1 MKRFFL
7 SAALTL
13 PLALSAAAQTMTEWK
28 DMSVNDVNRL
38 PLHTTAFP
46 FENLD
51 AASAS
56 RIESSRY
63 LSINGEWRFFWTAH
77 ATASIP
83 AGFSDPQF
91 DDKEWGW
98 MTVPGMW
105 ELQKGPDGKKP
116 AERRQKDAYG
126 VPVYV
131 NMGFAWH
138 RQYKNNPPEPP
149 VEKNHIGIYRRNII
163 VPQAW
168 CASAKTKA
176 RGKGD
181 AKKTAATAGNDAG
194 QQIILHLGG
203 VSSCVYVWMNGEFVG
218 YAEDSKTAAE
228 FDVTPYARAGVN
240 QLTMKVYRWCDG
252 SYCEDQDAWRLT
264 GISRNAY
271 LYARDAATHIDNLQL
286 TANADGL
293 LHIAAQVTGKAS
305 ITYKLWDKAG
315 NIVAEK
321 EAMASGNGATVM
333 TDIKIEQPKLWSAET
348 PYLYRLTAEVK
359 RAKKTTAKKAA
370 KTAEAAESVETVEVM
385 TQNVGFRTVEMKDG
399 QMLVNGKPIYI
410 KGVDRHE
417 IDPDGGYV
425 MTEERMIGDI
435 QRLKEFNF
443 NAVRTSHY
451 PNDPLWYDLCDEYG
465 IYVCAEANQESH
477 AFGFNKPKAGKTNP
491 AATPLFAK
499 QIMERNQHNV
509 LAHFNHPSIITW
521 SMGNETV
528 DSENFTAVYKWIKE
542 TDTSRPIQWHPTREG
557 DNTDIFCPMYL
568 SQKGARDYAADPAK
582 RKPLIQCEYSHAM
595 GNSSGGFKEY
605 WDLVRQYPRYQGGYI
620 WDFADQALRVA
631 PNKYRY
637 GGDYDP
643 TDPSDNNFNCN
654 GVFMPDRTPSPQA
667 YEVKHQQQNIW
678 SRAIDLKAGRISVF
692 NENFFRPLDNIGLHW
707 QLMHDGT
714 VAQEGDIDI
723 DAMNIQPQ
731 TEATVDIPYQL
742 YDLDGEVILNLS
754 YRLLNDEPML
764 KAGHEVAYQQ
774 LALSDF
780 AYGMYIA
787 TDVPEGDLTKIQGKL
802 EKKLQKQAAQ
812 MAKGKTVKMHEAV
825 PAALAMENIR
835 PNFWRAVTDN
845 DMGAGLHNSRNVW
858 KNPTVKLT
866 QSAIADGKALF
877 FDKKEK
883 VSIMKNIYDMPEVNA
898 TLTMTYTTYPGGI
911 VELLMHFAPKSAGA
925 DMPNMMRFGVR
936 GDLSFTAQQLAF
948 YGRGPQENYSD
959 RNSGARLGVYRQTVD
974 EQFFPYMRPQAT
986 GTKTDVRWIEIGN
999 YRIMSDRPLSFSA
1012 LNYTREELDETCV
1025 AEPTGQDKG
1034 KDKHQRHPYDLK
1046 KADHVELSI
1055 DLAEAGVG
1063 GINSWSK
1070 DAECLPQYRIPY
1082 GEKTLRL
1089 FFIPKN

>member
-63 LSINGEWRFFWTAH
+63 LSINGEWRFFWTEH
-77 ATASIP
+77 ATDSIP

-321 EAMASGNGATVM
+321 EAMASGNGATIV

-568 SQKGARDYAADPAK
+568 SQKGAKDYAADPAK

-787 TDVPEGDLTKIQGKL
+787 TDVPEGDLTKIQDKL

>member
-63 LSINGEWRFFWTAH
+63 LSINGEWRFFWTEH
-77 ATASIP
+77 ATDSIP

-105 ELQKGPDGKKP
+105 ELQKGPDGKQP

-568 SQKGARDYAADPAK
+568 SQKGAKDYAADPAK

-787 TDVPEGDLTKIQGKL
+787 TDVPEGDLTKIQDKL

-845 DMGAGLHNSRNVW
+845 DMGAGLHNSRDVW

>member
-63 LSINGEWRFFWTAH
+63 LSINGEWRFFWTEH
-77 ATASIP
+77 ATDSIP

-105 ELQKGPDGKKP
+105 ELQKGPDGKQP

-321 EAMASGNGATVM
+321 EAMASGNGATVV

-568 SQKGARDYAADPAK
+568 SQKGAKDYAADPAK

-787 TDVPEGDLTKIQGKL
+787 TDVPEGDLTKIQDKL

-845 DMGAGLHNSRNVW
+845 DMGAGLHNSRDVW

-911 VELLMHFAPKSAGA
+911 VELLMHFAPKSADA

>member
-63 LSINGEWRFFWTAH
+63 LSINGEWRFFWTEH
-77 ATASIP
+77 ATDSIP

-105 ELQKGPDGKKP
+105 ELQKGPDGKQP

-181 AKKTAATAGNDAG
+181 AKKSAATAGNDAG

-321 EAMASGNGATVM
+321 EAMASGNGATVV

-557 DNTDIFCPMYL
+557 DNTEIFCPMYL
-568 SQKGARDYAADPAK
+568 SQKGAKDYAADPAK

-787 TDVPEGDLTKIQGKL
+787 TDVPEGDLTKIQDKL

>member
-63 LSINGEWRFFWTAH
+63 LSINGEWRFFWTEH
-77 ATASIP
+77 ATDSIP

-105 ELQKGPDGKKP
+105 ELQKGPDGKQP

-321 EAMASGNGATVM
+321 EAMASGNGATVV

-568 SQKGARDYAADPAK
+568 SQKGAKDYAADPAK

-787 TDVPEGDLTKIQGKL
+787 TDVPEGDLTKIQDKL

-845 DMGAGLHNSRNVW
+845 DMGAGLHNSRDVW

>member
-63 LSINGEWRFFWTAH
+63 LSINGEWRFFWTEH
-77 ATASIP
+77 ATDSIP

-105 ELQKGPDGKKP
+105 ELQKGPDGKQP

-557 DNTDIFCPMYL
+557 DNTEIFCPMYL
-568 SQKGARDYAADPAK
+568 SQKGAKDYAADPAK

-787 TDVPEGDLTKIQGKL
+787 TDVPEGDLTKIQDKL

-845 DMGAGLHNSRNVW
+845 DMGAGLHNSRDVW

>member
-63 LSINGEWRFFWTAH
+63 LSINGEWRFFWTEH
-77 ATASIP
+77 ATDSIP

-105 ELQKGPDGKKP
+105 ELQKGPDGKQP

-557 DNTDIFCPMYL
+557 DNTEIFCPMYL
-568 SQKGARDYAADPAK
+568 SQKGAKDYAADPAK

-787 TDVPEGDLTKIQGKL
+787 TDVPEGDLTKIQDKL

-845 DMGAGLHNSRNVW
+845 DMGAGLHNSRDVW

-911 VELLMHFAPKSAGA
+911 VELLMHFAPKSADA

>member
-63 LSINGEWRFFWTAH
+63 LSINGEWRFFWTEH
-77 ATASIP
+77 ATDSIP

-105 ELQKGPDGKKP
+105 ELQKGPDGKQP

-477 AFGFNKPKAGKTNP
+477 AFGFNKPKEGKTNP

-557 DNTDIFCPMYL
+557 DNTEIFCPMYL
-568 SQKGARDYAADPAK
+568 SQKGAKDYAANPAK

-787 TDVPEGDLTKIQGKL
+787 TDVPEGDLTKIQDKL

-845 DMGAGLHNSRNVW
+845 DMGAGLHNSRDVW

-911 VELLMHFAPKSAGA
+911 VELLMHFAPKSADA

>member
-63 LSINGEWRFFWTAH
+63 LSINGEWRFFWTEH
-77 ATASIP
+77 ATDSIP

-105 ELQKGPDGKKP
+105 ELQKGPDGKQP

-321 EAMASGNGATVM
+321 EAMASGNGATIV

-557 DNTDIFCPMYL
+557 DNTEIFCPMYL
-568 SQKGARDYAADPAK
+568 SQKGAKDYATDPAK

-731 TEATVDIPYQL
+731 TEATVDIPYQF

-787 TDVPEGDLTKIQGKL
+787 TDVPEGDLTKIQDKL

-845 DMGAGLHNSRNVW
+845 DMGAGLHNSRDVW

>member
-63 LSINGEWRFFWTAH
+63 LSINGEWRFFWTEH
-77 ATASIP
+77 ATDSIP

-105 ELQKGPDGKKP
+105 ELQKGPDGKQP

-168 CASAKTKA
+168 CAAAKTKTNGRINA
-176 RGKGD
+176 G
-181 AKKTAATAGNDAG
+181 KTAAKAGNG
-194 QQIILHLGG
+194 GGKQVILHLGG

-218 YAEDSKTAAE
+218 YAEDSKVAAE

-321 EAMASGNGATVM
+321 EAMASGNGATVV

-477 AFGFNKPKAGKTNP
+477 AFGFNKPKDGKTNP

-568 SQKGARDYAADPAK
+568 SQKGAKDYAADPAK

-780 AYGMYIA
+780 AYAMYIA
-787 TDVPEGDLTKIQGKL
+787 TDVPEGDLTKIQDKL

-845 DMGAGLHNSRNVW
+845 DMGAGLHNSRTVW

>member
-1 MKRFFL
+1 MKRIFL
-7 SAALTL
+7 SAALSL
-13 PLALSAAAQTMTEWK
+13 PLSLSAVAQTMTEWK
-28 DMSVNDVNRL
+28 DMNVNEVNRL
-38 PLHTTAFP
+38 SPHTPAFP

-51 AASAS
+51 AASMC
-56 RIESSRY
+56 RTESSRY
-63 LSINGEWRFFWTAH
+63 LSIDGEWRFFWTEN
-77 ATASIP
+77 ATDTIP
-83 AGFSDPQF
+83 SGFSEPQF
-91 DDKEWGW
+91 DDKDWGW
-98 MTVPGMW
+98 MKVPGMW
-105 ELQKGPDGKKP
+105 ELQKGPDGKLP
-116 AERRQKDAYG
+116 SERQQKDAYG

-138 RQYKNNPPEPP
+138 RQYKNNPPTPP
-149 VEKNHIGIYRRNII
+149 TEKNHVGIYRRNII

-168 CASAKTKA
+168 CAAAKAKTNGRSNA
-176 RGKGD
+176 G
-181 AKKTAATAGNDAG
+181 KTATKAGNGDG
-194 QQIILHLGG
+194 KQVILHLGG
-203 VSSCVYVWMNGEFVG
+203 VSSCVYVWMNGAFVG
-218 YAEDSKTAAE
+218 YAEDSKVAAE
-228 FDVTPYARAGVN
+228 FDVTPFVKAGVN
-240 QLTMKVYRWCDG
+240 QITMKVYRWCDG

-264 GISRNAY
+264 GIARHSF
-271 LYARDAATHIDNLQL
+271 LYARDAETHIDNLQL
-286 TANADGL
+286 TAGADGL
-293 LHIAAQVTGKAS
+293 LRIAAQVTGKAS
-305 ITYKLWDKAG
+305 ITYTLRDKDG
-315 NIVAEK
+315 NAVAEK
-321 EAMASGNGATVM
+321 TAV
-333 TDIKIEQPKLWSAET
+333 TDGTDRPNITEMRIDKPKLWSAET

-359 RAKKTTAKKAA
+359 NAGEKKKRNAGDGETT
-370 KTAEAAESVETVEVM
+370 EVL

-425 MTEERMIGDI
+425 VSEERMRGDI
-435 QRLKEFNF
+435 RRLKEFNF

-465 IYVCAEANQESH
+465 IYLCAEANQESH
-477 AFGFNKPKAGKTNP
+477 AFGFNKPKEGKTNP

-499 QIMERNQHNV
+499 QIMERNRHNV
-509 LAHFNHPSIITW
+509 LTHFNHPSVITW

-542 TDTSRPIQWHPTREG
+542 TDTSRPVQWHPTREG

-568 SQKGARDYAADPAK
+568 SQKGSEKYAADPAK

-620 WDFADQALRVA
+620 WDFADQALRIA
-631 PNKYRY
+631 PNRYRY
-637 GGDYDP
+637 GGDYDA

-654 GVFMPDRTPSPQA
+654 GVFLPDRTPSPQA

-678 SRAIDLKAGRISVF
+678 SRAIDMKAGKIGIF

-714 VAQEGDIDI
+714 VAQEGDINIAALD
-723 DAMNIQPQ
+723 IQPQ
-731 TEATVDIPYQL
+731 KEATVTIPYQL

-754 YRLLNDEPML
+754 YRLTDDEPML
-764 KAGHEVAYQQ
+764 KAGHEVACQQ
-774 LALSDF
+774 LRISDYN
-780 AYGMYIA
+780 YGANIA
-787 TDVPEGDLTKIQGKL
+787 TVVPEGDLTKVERKLQKKL
-802 EKKLQKQAAQ
+802 EKQAASI
-812 MAKGKTVKMHEAV
+812 AKGKTVKMHEAV

-845 DMGAGLHNSRNVW
+845 DMGAGLHKKLAVW
-858 KNPTVKLT
+858 KNPTVRLVQT
-866 QSAIADGKALF
+866 AITDGKALF

-883 VSIMKNIYDMPEVNA
+883 VSIMKNIYDIPDVNA

-911 VELLMHFAPKSAGA
+911 VELLMHFKPNSDDAN
-925 DMPNMMRFGVR
+925 MPNMLRFGLR
-936 GDLSFTAQQLAF
+936 GDISFMAQQLAF

-959 RNSGARLGVYRQTVD
+959 RNSGASLGIYSQTVD

-986 GTKTDVRWIEIGN
+986 GTKTDVRWLEIGN
-999 YRIMSDRPLSFSA
+999 YRIMSDKAFSFTA
-1012 LNYTREELDETCV
+1012 LNYTREELDETC
-1025 AEPTGQDKG
+1025 ATDPTGSDKG

-1055 DLAEAGVG
+1055 DLSEAGVG
-1063 GINSWSK
+1063 GINSWSE
-1070 DAECLPQYRIPY
+1070 DAECLPQYRVPY
-1082 GEKTLRL
+1082 GEKTMRL
-1089 FFIPKN
+1089 FFVPKN

>member
-63 LSINGEWRFFWTAH
+63 LSINGEWRFFWTEH
-77 ATASIP
+77 ATDSIP

-181 AKKTAATAGNDAG
+181 AKKSAATAGNDAG

-240 QLTMKVYRWCDG
+240 HLTMKVYRWCDG

-321 EAMASGNGATVM
+321 EAMASGNGATVV

-477 AFGFNKPKAGKTNP
+477 AFGFNKPKEGKTNP

-557 DNTDIFCPMYL
+557 DNTEIFCPMYL
-568 SQKGARDYAADPAK
+568 SQKGAKDYAADPAK

-605 WDLVRQYPRYQGGYI
+605 WDLVRKYPRYQGGYI

-787 TDVPEGDLTKIQGKL
+787 TDVPEGDLTKIQDKL

-845 DMGAGLHNSRNVW
+845 DMGAGLHNSRDVW

>member
-63 LSINGEWRFFWTAH
+63 LSINGEWRFFWTEH
-77 ATASIP
+77 ATDSIP

-105 ELQKGPDGKKP
+105 ELQKGPDGKQP

-477 AFGFNKPKAGKTNP
+477 AFGFNKPKEGKTNP

-568 SQKGARDYAADPAK
+568 SQKGAKDYAADPAK

-787 TDVPEGDLTKIQGKL
+787 TDVPEGDLTKIQDKL

-845 DMGAGLHNSRNVW
+845 DMGAGLHNSRDVW

>member
-1 MKRFFL
+1 MKRIFL
-7 SAALTL
+7 SAALSL
-13 PLALSAAAQTMTEWK
+13 PLSLSAVAQTMTEWK
-28 DMSVNDVNRL
+28 DMNVNEVNRL
-38 PLHTTAFP
+38 SPHTPAFP

-51 AASAS
+51 AASMC
-56 RIESSRY
+56 RTESSRY
-63 LSINGEWRFFWTAH
+63 LSIDGEWRFFWTEN
-77 ATASIP
+77 ATDTIP
-83 AGFSDPQF
+83 SGFYEPQF
-91 DDKEWGW
+91 DDKDWGW
-98 MTVPGMW
+98 MKVPGMW
-105 ELQKGPDGKKP
+105 ELQKGPDGKLP
-116 AERRQKDAYG
+116 SERQQKDAYG

-138 RQYKNNPPEPP
+138 RQYKNNPPMPP
-149 VEKNHIGIYRRNII
+149 TEKNHVGIYRRNII

-168 CASAKTKA
+168 CAAAKTKTNGRSNA
-176 RGKGD
+176 GKTET
-181 AKKTAATAGNDAG
+181 KAGNGDG
-194 QQIILHLGG
+194 KQVILHLGG
-203 VSSCVYVWMNGEFVG
+203 VSSCVYVWMNGAFVG
-218 YAEDSKTAAE
+218 YAEDSKVAAE
-228 FDVTPYARAGVN
+228 FDVTPFVKAGVN
-240 QLTMKVYRWCDG
+240 QITMKVYRWCDG

-264 GISRNAY
+264 GISRHSF

-286 TANADGL
+286 TAGADGL
-293 LHIAAQVTGKAS
+293 LRIAAQVTGKAS
-305 ITYKLWDKAG
+305 ITYTLRDKDG
-315 NIVAEK
+315 NAVAEK
-321 EAMASGNGATVM
+321 TAV
-333 TDIKIEQPKLWSAET
+333 TDGTDRPNITEMRIDKPKLWSAET

-359 RAKKTTAKKAA
+359 NAGEKKKRNAGDGETT
-370 KTAEAAESVETVEVM
+370 EVL

-425 MTEERMIGDI
+425 VSEERMRGDI
-435 QRLKEFNF
+435 RRLKEFNF

-465 IYVCAEANQESH
+465 IYLCAEANQESH
-477 AFGFNKPKAGKTNP
+477 AFGFNKPKEGKTNP

-568 SQKGARDYAADPAK
+568 SQKGAKDYAADPAK

-714 VAQEGDIDI
+714 VAQEGDINIAALD
-723 DAMNIQPQ
+723 IQPHK
-731 TEATVDIPYQL
+731 EATVTIPYQL

-754 YRLLNDEPML
+754 YRLTDDEPML
-764 KAGHEVAYQQ
+764 KAGHEVACQQ
-774 LALSDF
+774 LRISDYN
-780 AYGMYIA
+780 YGANIA
-787 TDVPEGDLTKIQGKL
+787 TVVPEGDLTKVERKL
-802 EKKLQKQAAQ
+802 LKKLQKQAAQ

-845 DMGAGLHNSRNVW
+845 DMGAGLHNSRAVW
-858 KNPTVKLT
+858 KNQTVKLT